1 MSSPNER
8 GNHVKTTNDRQPRSA
23 TGLNRYGTVMLR
35 IFREKRPAE
44 GDSFVFEREDLVR
57 AASLEGVALPKNLG
71 DVVYSFRYRAK
82 LPDEIRAT
90 QPEGFEWIIEGAGKA
105 RYRFR
110 LSRINHIEPRSDLAE
125 IKLPDSTPE
134 IISAHALSD
143 EQALLAKTRYNRL
156 IDTFLGVTAHS
167 LQNHLR
173 TTVPGIGQIEVD
185 EVYLAVDKFG
195 RQFVVPVQAKGG
207 HDKHAV
213 IQTLQDIAWCH
224 KALPALVCRPV
235 SVQFVKSDKIAMFEL
250 TEENGSVKVV
260 EERHYRLVPANKI
273 TRRDLEQYALHAR

>member
-1 MSSPNER
+1 MAKMTEHKP
-8 GNHVKTTNDRQPRSA
+8 TA
-23 TGLNRYGTVMLR
+23 TPSLNRYGTVMLR
-35 IFREKRPAE
+35 IFREKRPAK
-44 GDSFVFEREDLVR
+44 GDSFIFERDDIVR
-57 AASLEGVALPKNLG
+57 AAEAEGVKLPKNLG
-71 DVVYSFRYRAK
+71 DVLYSFRYRTK
-82 LPDEIRAT
+82 LPEEILST

-110 LSRINHIEPRSDLAE
+110 LSRINRIEPRADLAE

-134 IISAHALSD
+134 IIAAHALSD

-156 IDTFLGVTAHS
+156 VDTFLGVTAHS

-173 TTVPGIGQIEVD
+173 TTVSGIGQIEVD

-207 HDKHAV
+207 HDKHGV

-235 SVQFVKSDKIAMFEL
+235 SVQFITTDKIAMFEL
-250 TEENGSVKVV
+250 TEENGAVKVV
-260 EERHYRLVPANKI
+260 EERHYRLVPAKKI
-273 TRRDLEQYALHAR
+273 TRRDLEQYSLHAH

>member
-1 MSSPNER
+1 MPRTTSNEQS
-8 GNHVKTTNDRQPRSA
+8 VPA
-23 TGLNRYGTVMLR
+23 GLNRYGTVMLR
-35 IFREKRPAE
+35 IFREKRPAKV
-44 GDSFVFEREDLVR
+44 DSFLFEREDIVR
-57 AASLEGVALPKNLG
+57 AAEAERIKLPKNLG

-82 LPDEIRAT
+82 LPDEILAT

-110 LSRINHIEPRSDLAE
+110 LSRINRIEPRTDLAE

-134 IISAHALSD
+134 IIGAHALSD
-143 EQALLAKTRYNRL
+143 EQGLLAKTRYNRL

-173 TTVPGIGQIEVD
+173 TTVPGIGQIEID

-207 HDKHAV
+207 NDKHGV
-213 IQTLQDIAWCH
+213 IQTLQDIAWCR
-224 KALPALVCRPV
+224 KALPDLVCRPV
-235 SVQFVKSDKIAMFEL
+235 SVQFVSSDKIAMFEL
-250 TEENGSVKVV
+250 TEENGTVKVV
-260 EERHYRLVPANKI
+260 EERHYRLVPAKKI
-273 TRRDLEQYALHAR
+273 TSRDLERYSLHAH

>member
-1 MSSPNER
+1 MPRTTSNEQS
-8 GNHVKTTNDRQPRSA
+8 VPA
-23 TGLNRYGTVMLR
+23 GLNRYGTVMLR
-35 IFREKRPAE
+35 IFREKRPPKV
-44 GDSFVFEREDLVR
+44 DSFLFEREDIVR
-57 AASLEGVALPKNLG
+57 AAEAERIKLPKNLG

-82 LPDEIRAT
+82 LPGEILAT

-110 LSRINHIEPRSDLAE
+110 LSRINRIEPRTDLAE

-134 IISAHALSD
+134 IIGAHALSD
-143 EQALLAKTRYNRL
+143 EQGLLAKTRYNRL

-173 TTVPGIGQIEVD
+173 TTVPGIGQIEID

-207 HDKHAV
+207 NDKHGV
-213 IQTLQDIAWCH
+213 IQTLQDIAWCR
-224 KALPALVCRPV
+224 KALPDLVCRPV
-235 SVQFVKSDKIAMFEL
+235 SVQFVSSDKIAMFEL
-250 TEENGSVKVV
+250 TEENGTVKVV
-260 EERHYRLVPANKI
+260 EERHYRLVPAKKI
-273 TRRDLEQYALHAR
+273 TSRDLERYSLHAH

>member
-1 MSSPNER
+1 MP
-8 GNHVKTTNDRQPRSA
+8 KTTSTQQSVPA
-23 TGLNRYGTVMLR
+23 GLNRYGTVMLR
-35 IFREKRPAE
+35 IFREKRPAN
-44 GDSFVFEREDLVR
+44 GDSFLFEREDIVR
-57 AASLEGVALPKNLG
+57 AANAEGIKLPKNLG

-82 LPDEIRAT
+82 LPDEILAT
-90 QPEGFEWIIEGAGKA
+90 QPEGCEWIIEGAGKA

-110 LSRINHIEPRSDLAE
+110 LSRINRIEPRTDLAE

-134 IISAHALSD
+134 IIGAHALSD
-143 EQALLAKTRYNRL
+143 EQGLLAKTRYNRL

-173 TTVPGIGQIEVD
+173 TTVPGIGQIEID

-207 HDKHAV
+207 NDKHGV
-213 IQTLQDIAWCH
+213 IQTLQDIAWCR
-224 KALPALVCRPV
+224 KALPDLVCRPV
-235 SVQFVKSDKIAMFEL
+235 SVQFVSSDKIAMFEL

-260 EERHYRLVPANKI
+260 EERHYRLVPAKKI
-273 TRRDLEQYALHAR
+273 TSRDLERYSLHAH